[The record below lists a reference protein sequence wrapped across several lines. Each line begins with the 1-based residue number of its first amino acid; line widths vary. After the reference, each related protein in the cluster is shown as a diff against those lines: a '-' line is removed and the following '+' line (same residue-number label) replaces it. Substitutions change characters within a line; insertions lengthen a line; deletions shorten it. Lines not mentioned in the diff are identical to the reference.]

1 MTRRAGLA
9 IAGLLILM
17 LGLEVVGD
25 ARRRDA
31 ATYGQGGGESVCFCI
46 TETPTFQMVVSPT
59 PSPTPTDGST
69 TTPPPTSTPALSA
82 TPTKV
87 PVLPSQ
93 TPLFCRI
100 PGAAEYEKLFVYVF
114 TDKQQR
120 GLDYQNIRFGPST
133 SYAVVGRLLIEDQ
146 KRSPIYWRYNGW
158 NGINENCTAW
168 VLNLMG
174 EEYAAGTE

>member
-46 TETPTFQMVVSPT
+46 TETPTFQMVISST
-59 PSPTPTDGST
+59 PSLTATPTDGST
-69 TTPPPTSTPALSA
+69 TTPLPTSTPALSA

-87 PVLPSQ
+87 PVLPSH
-93 TPLFCRI
+93 TPDVTEC
-100 PGAAEYEKLFVYVF
+100 PGYPMAAYVKGMEYVVTKANRQFIRRVPDSSRSDTIIGYLYRDTPRHVWF
-114 TDKQQR
+114 T
-120 GLDYQNIRFGPST
+120 L
-133 SYAVVGRLLIEDQ
+133 
-146 KRSPIYWRYNGW
+146 NGW
-158 NGINENCTAW
+158 FSLNRSCTMFVW
-168 VLNLMG
+168 SGYG
-174 EEYAAGTE
+174 ELYPEMTD